1 MEASQQPGQGEQQ
14 GEGGAA
20 DSQQNPTTDSNLQTP
35 QPDQQVPSEAD
46 RQAAAEASGTEQA
59 PNPGQAA
66 PPVEQAP
73 VERPDQVEEAAQRE
87 SDLEAQQREHNARSG
102 GGEVREGE
110 VAQQRQEHNE
120 IASSEG
126 AQDQA

>member
-1 MEASQQPGQGEQQ
+1 MEASQQPGQGDQQ

-20 DSQQNPTTDSNLQTP
+20 QSQEQATQDSQLQTP
-35 QPDQQVPSEAD
+35 QGDQPVPSEAE

-59 PNPGQAA
+59 PNPAYDPQ
-66 PPVEQAP
+66 PTESAP

-87 SDLEAQQREHNARSG
+87 SDLEAQRRAHNERTG

-110 VAQQRQEHNE
+110 LDQQRQEHNE
-120 IASSEG
+120 RA
-126 AQDQA
+126 ATDQDQA